1 MDATVGAVDTFETAL
16 VIGAT
21 VLAEAGARM
30 GEMLA
35 GMGAETVGEMGDD
48 VSTGPGAKRAEMLE
62 GGTYPR
68 G

>member
-1 MDATVGAVDTFETAL
+1 
-16 VIGAT
+16 
-21 VLAEAGARM
+21 M

-35 GMGAETVGEMGDD
+35 GMGAETVGEMGDVV
-48 VSTGPGAKRAEMLE
+48 VSTGPGPKRAEVLE

>member
-1 MDATVGAVDTFETAL
+1 MGAVATLFVL
-16 VIGAT
+16 VTVGAT

>member
-1 MDATVGAVDTFETAL
+1 MGAVDTFETAL

-35 GMGAETVGEMGDD
+35 GMGAETVGEMGDVV
-48 VSTGPGAKRAEMLE
+48 VSTGPGPKRAEVLE